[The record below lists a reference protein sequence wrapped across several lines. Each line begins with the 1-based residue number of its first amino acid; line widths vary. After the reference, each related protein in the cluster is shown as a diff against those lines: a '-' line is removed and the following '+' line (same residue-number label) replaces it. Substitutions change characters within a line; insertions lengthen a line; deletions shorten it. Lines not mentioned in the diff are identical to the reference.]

1 LSPTRLRFIVH
12 LSGGLALL
20 AYFVLSVASF
30 VQAPALWQKANA
42 PRAAAL
48 FDSLSNTVPVFG
60 WHAQL
65 FSATWQVIASHIL
78 PLAVAT
84 LAIMVLLLALP
95 RFRHQIDESLI
106 ASLYRW
112 AIAFVA
118 MLAFAYPVFT
128 QDLWLSAVWGRMAA
142 AGTNPYAAAF
152 PPEALSG
159 LPLDHFPMPMS
170 YGPLWAVASA
180 FIMFVSGGSL
190 LTAFILLKAILVL
203 AWLFALRLV
212 YRISADAA
220 PLTRALALVVFGWL
234 PVGVVQALAEGHN
247 DIVMATLALLWL
259 SLLLGRHVAA
269 PIALAASALCKYTTA
284 PLFLVDLISVHRAE
298 RMSWRDYRRRMVLPA
313 ILTLATFALFVRS
326 FQFFDGT
333 RLLNVWRFLQPR
345 DAVLAIDA
353 FLGGYIWP
361 LAYVATAVFPLLA
374 AWYCAR
380 LWVEP
385 NREQLIRASL
395 AVMCAATFSTVAHLW
410 PWYLVW
416 LLPFAALSP
425 GWWLARFVTGVALL
439 MPFTVAIWWIPQF
452 DDHKEVAALILYLG
466 AIGWTAMTRADLLQP
481 AVVNPRQAYPAPA
494 MSRRDLPR
502 SAHSQTHSDAGQ
514 EV

>member
-12 LSGGLALL
+12 FCGGLVLL
-20 AYFVLSVASF
+20 AYFALFVASF
-30 VQAPALWQKANA
+30 LQAPALWQKPNA

-48 FDSLSNTVPVFG
+48 FDSLSATAPVFG
-60 WHAQL
+60 WYAQL
-65 FSATWQVIASHIL
+65 FSASWQVIASHLL

-84 LAIMVLLLALP
+84 LAVMVVLLALP
-95 RFRHQIDESLI
+95 RFRHQIDEPLVR
-106 ASLYRW
+106 SLYRW

-118 MLAFAYPVFT
+118 ILAFAYPVFT

-152 PPEALSG
+152 PAEALSG

-180 FIMFVSGGSL
+180 FIMVVSGTSL
-190 LTAFILLKAILVL
+190 LTAFILFKAILVL
-203 AWLFALRLV
+203 AWLLALRLV
-212 YRISADAA
+212 DRITADE
-220 PLTRALALVVFGWL
+220 PKLTRGLAVVIFGWL
-234 PVGVVQALAEGHN
+234 PVGVVQVLAEGHN
-247 DIVMATLALLWL
+247 DIAMAALALLWL
-259 SLLLGRHVAA
+259 SLLLRRRLAA

-284 PLFLVDLISVHRAE
+284 PLFLVDLIYVHGAE
-298 RMSWRDYRRRMVLPA
+298 GMNWRDYLRRMLVPA

-345 DAVLAIDA
+345 DAILAIDA

-395 AVMCAATFSTVAHLW
+395 AVMSAATFSTVAHLW

-452 DDHKEVAALILYLG
+452 DDHKEFAALILYLG
-466 AIGWTAMTRADLLQP
+466 AIAWTVMTRAELARP
-481 AVVNPRQAYPAPA
+481 AGINSRPASPVPA
-494 MSRRDLPR
+494 MPRRDLPR
-502 SAHSQTHSDAGQ
+502 STRSQTHSDAGQ